1 MESKEISDGPTTQ
14 RRCVNQSVLHYLL
27 FYVILF
33 AHLLVQQ
40 VMYFHSIF
48 PAFDK
53 LTSLSVNLHVE
64 PPNSAEP
71 CSPTFTLTL
80 KEKSVL
86 SCTYSLRL
94 YQRPQF
100 FFVFFFCF
108 LQRFFSYPFWC
119 GFLNSFCL
127 TNSPVSLLFYYGGAS
142 QNNCLV
148 GLDMYCCSLKSALTC
163 MCVFFFFL

>member
-1 MESKEISDGPTTQ
+1 MTQ
-14 RRCVNQSVLHYLL
+14 MRCVNQSVLHYLL
-27 FYVILF
+27 LYVILF

-48 PAFDK
+48 PAFDEP
-53 LTSLSVNLHVE
+53 TSLFVNLRVE
-64 PPNSAEP
+64 PPNTAEP
-71 CSPTFTLTL
+71 CSPMFTLTL

-94 YQRPQF
+94 YQRPA
-100 FFVFFFCF
+100 VFCCCCFFCF

-127 TNSPVSLLFYYGGAS
+127 TNSPVRLLFYYGGAS

-148 GLDMYCCSLKSALTC
+148 GLGMKSALTC
-163 MCVFFFFL
+163 VFVCFFFMSVVKAPNRSLCGGS